1 MAEHAERREP
11 EAESACELPQGNPP
25 DSEVRRLLGEIRT
38 VAIVGLSDNP
48 ERDSY
53 RVAAYLQK
61 QGLRILPVNPNVR
74 EVLGEKA
81 YGDLVSLPV
90 KPDAVVV
97 FRRPEAVPAIVE
109 QAKQIGAKVL
119 WLQRG
124 IVHNAAAQTARQ
136 AGMHVVQNRCIMQEH
151 QRLLK
156 TNEASAQ

>member
-109 QAKQIGAKVL
+109 QATQIGAKV
-119 WLQRG
+119 
-124 IVHNAAAQTARQ
+124 RQ

-156 TNEASAQ
+156 TNDASAQ